1 MQYWNLIL
9 GASEIALIYID
20 LYLSK
25 NPPRTSGLSGM
36 GWVLETLQTPG
47 ECHRQLR
54 MSTEIFLDLH
64 ALLETG
70 QRSRP
75 KVPAV
80 VAAGTVGTNGTGCN
94 SSWYLWPWTDPVE
107 DNWHRVEVQTGSN
120 AAA

>member
-36 GWVLETLQTPG
+36 GWVLGTLQTPG

-75 KVPAV
+75 KVPAA
-80 VAAGTVGTNGTGCN
+80 VAAGTVSTNGTGYN
-94 SSWYLWPWTDPVE
+94 SS
-107 DNWHRVEVQTGSN
+107 
-120 AAA
+120 